1 EAISEAQGKVN
12 ELRGI
17 VVNLQAKI
25 QESKTIDG
33 LEARIS
39 ELKKQDKDLKDK
51 NQEVERKLWLIDEF
65 TRIKV
70 SSIEKS
76 INERFENV
84 VWKLFDVQ
92 KNGAIAE
99 MCEAT
104 YQGIE
109 YSSGL
114 NNGARINC
122 DLDIVNTLSKA
133 LNLYSP
139 VFIDNAESVNE
150 LIDIQSQ
157 TIELIVTEDE
167 KLKLE
172 DEK

>member
-1 EAISEAQGKVN
+1 
-12 ELRGI
+12 
-17 VVNLQAKI
+17 
-25 QESKTIDG
+25 
-33 LEARIS
+33 
-39 ELKKQDKDLKDK
+39 
-51 NQEVERKLWLIDEF
+51 
-65 TRIKV
+65 
-70 SSIEKS
+70 
-76 INERFENV
+76 
-84 VWKLFDVQ
+84 
-92 KNGAIAE
+92 

-104 YQGIE
+104 YNGVE

-133 LNLYSP
+133 LNLYLP

-157 TIELIVTEDE
+157 TIELIVTKDE